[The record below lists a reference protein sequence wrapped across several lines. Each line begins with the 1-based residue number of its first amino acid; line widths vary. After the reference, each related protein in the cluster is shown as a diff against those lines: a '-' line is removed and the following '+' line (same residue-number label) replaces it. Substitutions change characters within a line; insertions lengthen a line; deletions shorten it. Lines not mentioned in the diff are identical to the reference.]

1 MRETN
6 GTHAVVRTSSTRQHI
21 LDTAR
26 AVFATQGFGKTSLDQ
41 IATEA
46 SVSKMTI
53 FYHFKNKEELVV
65 AALDES
71 HVECMTGVLSDA
83 SQRERDEKRLIAALF
98 EVLEERLRRHE
109 LNDIYLRA
117 IAEYGKD
124 DSLVADAIQRH
135 FAEIEQ
141 TFKAMVS
148 VSGSGDPEVVVPQ
161 LMVVLMGVYA
171 LHLAADGPRESV
183 PARRMVEAI
192 MSSTGAFAT

>member
-83 SQRERDEKRLIAALF
+83 SQRERDEKRLIAAVF
-98 EVLEERLRRHE
+98 EVLEE
-109 LNDIYLRA
+109 
-117 IAEYGKD
+117 
-124 DSLVADAIQRH
+124 
-135 FAEIEQ
+135 
-141 TFKAMVS
+141 
-148 VSGSGDPEVVVPQ
+148 
-161 LMVVLMGVYA
+161 
-171 LHLAADGPRESV
+171 
-183 PARRMVEAI
+183 
-192 MSSTGAFAT
+192 